1 MTVCDRPG
9 AEAQAR
15 PETLDPEDWDEALAV
30 ARQIM
35 DDSVAYLRDVRE
47 RPVWRR
53 TPGEVLAAFEA
64 PLPRHAEPLSDVWRE
79 VAANVMSY
87 PMGNVHPRFWSWY
100 MGASN
105 FTGAL
110 GDFVAAIQGSNLG
123 GGSHAAA
130 LLDRQVVDWLKSMV
144 GFPKSASGTLV
155 SGGSMGNII
164 ALAVARNVK
173 AGVDVRELGV
183 AAIPK
188 PLAFYG
194 SDQIHSC
201 HRKAMEALGL
211 GNRALRRI
219 ATDRSLRIDLA
230 ALEAAIAAD
239 RAEGF
244 QPACV
249 IATAGTVNTGAIDDL
264 EGLAALAKREG
275 VWLHVDGAIGA
286 LLAIAPKNAWRVEGL
301 EKADSIALDP
311 HKWLHAPFE
320 AGCALVKDAAAH
332 RNAFAVH
339 PEYLESSPRGV
350 ASGEWLH
357 DYGLQTSRGFRAL
370 KIWMALKEHGVEKF
384 GRLIDQ
390 DIAHAHRLS
399 AMIEPSRHSSSSCRP
414 TSTSSASATGSTVP
428 TPRRSRRSTPR
439 SCFDSRRKGAPACR
453 IRRCMA
459 SIVCGPRSTII
470 ARAWRT
476 STSWCARR
484 CASAGQSLGRRLRH
498 DRRPESW
505 RRVRRQR
512 VARRRMAALCAQRT
526 VGVDVK
532 HPLQV
537 GTANVTGGQ
546 GRGPCRAAP
555 YMRGL
560 RPEPAFIRRGL
571 RFLPVD
577 ARGGPHRQRSD
588 HSSAGVADKS
598 FASGRTAFIFP
609 QAANGRG
616 RR

>member
-1 MTVCDRPG
+1 MTACDRPG
-9 AEAQAR
+9 AESQAR
-15 PETLDPEDWDEALAV
+15 PESLDPEDWDEALAV
-30 ARQIM
+30 ARLIL
-35 DDSVAYLRDVRE
+35 DNSVAYLRDVRE
-47 RPVWRR
+47 RPVWRQM
-53 TPGEVLAAFEA
+53 PGDVLAAFEA
-64 PLPRHAEPLSDVWRE
+64 PLPRHPEPLSDVWRE

-123 GGSHAAA
+123 GGAHAAA
-130 LLDRQVVDWLKSMV
+130 LLDRQVVDWLKAMV

-219 ATDRSLRIDLA
+219 ATDRALRIDLA

-244 QPACV
+244 EPACV

-264 EGLAALAKREG
+264 EGLAALAKREDL
-275 VWLHVDGAIGA
+275 WLHVDGAIGA

-332 RNAFAVH
+332 RNTFAVH
-339 PEYLESSPRGV
+339 PEYLESSPRG
-350 ASGEWLH
+350 
-357 DYGLQTSRGFRAL
+357 
-370 KIWMALKEHGVEKF
+370 
-384 GRLIDQ
+384 
-390 DIAHAHRLS
+390 
-399 AMIEPSRHSSSSCRP
+399 
-414 TSTSSASATGSTVP
+414 
-428 TPRRSRRSTPR
+428 
-439 SCFDSRRKGAPACR
+439 
-453 IRRCMA
+453 
-459 SIVCGPRSTII
+459 
-470 ARAWRT
+470 
-476 STSWCARR
+476 
-484 CASAGQSLGRRLRH
+484 
-498 DRRPESW
+498 
-505 RRVRRQR
+505 RRVG
-512 VARRRMAALCAQRT
+512 RMAARLWASDKSRLSRAQDLDGAEGAR
-526 VGVDVK
+526 
-532 HPLQV
+532 
-537 GTANVTGGQ
+537 
-546 GRGPCRAAP
+546 GREVRAAD
-555 YMRGL
+555 RSGH
-560 RPEPAFIRRGL
+560 RPCPSLERN
-571 RFLPVD
+571 D
-577 ARGGPHRQRSD
+577 
-588 HSSAGVADKS
+588 
-598 FASGRTAFIFP
+598 
-609 QAANGRG
+609 RG
-616 RR
+616 RARTRARCAD